1 MTQIIITHLHC
12 SGWIISVVLFLSAA
26 PLYAAACGNIT
37 APDNW
42 QSNSQSIGDISS
54 TPITNCADPFGVTT
68 DPPNPYTLEIAGQL
82 VAAGSHQTV
91 MVTGDTVADYGYT
104 GRSHQSG
111 AVWSIFRHVGEDLEY
126 VQITPSEMTTA
137 DYITFAETYFSD
149 PTIRA
154 LYVEIYESDNRD
166 SYFDEYDPELDD
178 YIAKVDA
185 EGYQISSRFYN
196 YLFAAELAHEQ
207 IRPALP
213 LGTYTFVW
221 VEYLLI
227 ETQRTWWEQVI
238 DSMIPTAYAA
248 DFPPPNIYT
257 QTITL
262 TKASPEPVVASSV
275 LFLPGIQAS
284 RLYTDGLLG
293 TEDQLWES
301 NSNGDVAQLEMT
313 EDGLSVNDI
322 YTKDVVAE
330 IFGVLN
336 VYKTFISMLEDMKE
350 SEEIKDYLP
359 FPYDWRYDVRELVD
373 NGTKYDT
380 GVRSA
385 IDEIEK
391 LASTSFSGKVT
402 IIAHSNGGL
411 FAKALMIKLE
421 ERGIAHLVDK
431 VIFIGT
437 PQLGTPKA
445 IGAILHG
452 YGQQYAGGLISDDET
467 ARDVIRNMPGTYAL
481 LPSEAYFEEVMGS
494 VVTNDDLPQ
503 TAYLDPYNNIDTYT
517 GLVDFMLD
525 VQNTREDDVSIQVPN
540 TSNAGLLLSA
550 RDLHRQLDT
559 WVAPSSTQ
567 VFEIAGVGIA
577 TIKGFEYK
585 SFPCSI
591 DVAGLLCLGGGYS
604 KPFPITTVY
613 GDETVVA
620 TSAVAYKG
628 DKFTAYV
635 DLFEEGVGILRSR
648 FEHAN
653 LTESPTVKEYTQS
666 ILKFGYQNDTLNI
679 PEDYIEVTRRY
690 TIAGVH
696 SPVDLLVIDSIG
708 KKLGIESGVY
718 YEEIFGAQY
727 IELADSRYVILP
739 EGQYEISLS
748 GYATGTFSVTLETVS
763 GERTE
768 TIGGVFGASTSPSMI
783 GRFTINDGLA
793 GRLLVDLNGDHT
805 EDYYADLETGLIAM
819 STTTP
824 TIAIIDGKQ
833 KSSGTRVGKLPKPQV
848 AGISLSNDEAY
859 YQKVFELLTLLQRYL
874 ELIKNKNE

>member
-1 MTQIIITHLHC
+1 MIINHLHC
-12 SGWIISVVLFLSAA
+12 SGWIIGIVLLLFAA

-42 QSNSQSIGDISS
+42 QSNFQSLGDISS

-68 DPPNPYTLEIAGQL
+68 DPQNPYVLEIAGQS
-82 VAAGSHQTV
+82 VATGSHQTV
-91 MVTGDTVADYGYT
+91 VVNSDAVIDYRFT

-111 AVWSIFRHVGEDLEY
+111 VTWSIFRHVGEDLEY
-126 VQITPSEMTTA
+126 IKITPPEMTAA

-154 LYVEIYESDNRD
+154 LYIEIYESDNRG

-185 EGYQISSRFYN
+185 EGYQISERFYN
-196 YLFAAELAHEQ
+196 FLFAAEIAHEQ

-227 ETQRTWWEQVI
+227 ESQRTWWEQVI

-262 TKASPEPVVASSV
+262 TKAPPEPVGASSV

-284 RLYTDGLLG
+284 RLYTDGVLG
-293 TEDQLWES
+293 TEDQLWEPNINNDIKS
-301 NSNGDVAQLEMT
+301 LEMT
-313 EDGLSVNDI
+313 EQGESMYDV
-322 YTKDVVAE
+322 YTRDVVDE

-336 VYKTFISMLEDMKE
+336 VYKTFLSMLEDMKAN
-350 SEEIKDYLP
+350 EEIRDYLP
-359 FPYDWRYDVRELVD
+359 FPYDWRYDVRDLVD
-373 NGTKYDT
+373 NGTKYHT

-481 LPSEAYFEEVMGS
+481 LPSEAYFDEVIGP

-503 TAYLDPYNNIDTYT
+503 TAYLDSYNNIDTYA

-525 VQNTREDDVSIQVPN
+525 VQNTREDDVSIQIPN

-550 RDLHRQLDT
+550 RDLHRQLDA
-559 WVAPSSTQ
+559 WIAPSSTR

-585 SFPCSI
+585 SFPCSL
-591 DVAGLLCLGGGYS
+591 DLVSLLCLGGGYS
-604 KPFPITTVY
+604 KPSPITTVY

-666 ILKFGYQNDTLNI
+666 ILKFGYQNDSLQI

-690 TIAGVH
+690 TLAGVH
-696 SPVDLLVIDSIG
+696 SPVDLLVTDSVG
-708 KKLGIESGVY
+708 KRLGIESGVY
-718 YEEIFGAQY
+718 YEEILGAQY

-768 TIGGVFGASTSPSMI
+768 TIGSVFGASTTPSMV

-793 GRLLVDLNGDHT
+793 GRLSIDVNGDDI
-805 EDYYADLETGLIAM
+805 EDYSADLETGYITS

-824 TIAIIDGKQ
+824 TIAIAVVNK
-833 KSSGTRVGKLPKPQV
+833 KSSGTRVSKLPKPQV

-874 ELIKNKNE
+874 ELIKNKNEQK